1 MLEIIHEELI
11 SLASEAGRLGDVEK
25 FKKLLYGFGNR
36 IMSCQEKA
44 VLITGEV
51 IDRISMDNKG
61 IQALR
66 DKGIPIKRD
75 LLGGVDI
82 IELDNDLTKYLERN
96 PQILEDFYDLAMRR

>member
-1 MLEIIHEELI
+1 MLETIHEKLI
-11 SLASEAGRLGDVEK
+11 PLADEAKRLSDVEK
-25 FKKLLYGFGNR
+25 FKKLLYGFDNR
-36 IMSCQEKA
+36 VMSCQEKA
-44 VLITGEV
+44 VLITGVV
-51 IDRISMDNKG
+51 IDRIAMSDEG

-75 LLGGVDI
+75 FLGGVDI